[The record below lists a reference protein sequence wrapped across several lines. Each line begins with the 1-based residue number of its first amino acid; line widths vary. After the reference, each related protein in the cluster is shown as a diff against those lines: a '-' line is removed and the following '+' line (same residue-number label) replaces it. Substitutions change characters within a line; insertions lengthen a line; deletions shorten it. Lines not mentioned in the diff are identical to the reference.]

1 MTTDSA
7 ILETYRWHRALGQK
21 VRQLDFARIVADP
34 AHPNVWDTNHADCI
48 TAATRSQI
56 DAVLESLEVD
66 LVHSDWRV
74 VHTDPQTPEPFL
86 ARLAFDGFQEQAAII
101 QMVLKG
107 RVRAESAKNLQ
118 LVSTDGDWTALCEL
132 VRYDHSEG
140 LRLGDA
146 VQSHELT
153 DGIVAGYKSR
163 SPACQFYLAYVDEQ
177 PVGYGSCALGPAGA
191 AIIEDLFTL
200 PKFRRRGIAS
210 GMIAAFGDQLNDAGC
225 ATIFLGALVGQNARF
240 LYSKLGFEPVM
251 ITRTWARRVR
261 QPTESF

>member
-1 MTTDSA
+1 MTTGSA
-7 ILETYRWHRALGQK
+7 ILYTYRWHRALGQK
-21 VRQLDFARIVADP
+21 VRQLDYARIVTDP

-48 TAATRSQI
+48 TAATRPQI
-56 DAVLESLEVD
+56 DAALESLEVH
-66 LVHSDWRV
+66 LGHSDWRV

-101 QMVLKG
+101 QMTLKG
-107 RVRAESAKNLQ
+107 RVRAEPAKNLQ
-118 LVSTDGDWTALCEL
+118 LVSTDGDWTALREL
-132 VRYDHSEG
+132 VGCDHGEG
-140 LRLGDA
+140 LRLGNA

-163 SPACQFYLAYVDEQ
+163 SPACQFYLAYVDQQ
-177 PVGYGSCALGPAGA
+177 PVGYGSCALGPSGA

-210 GMIAAFGDQLNDAGC
+210 GMIAAFADQLIDDGC
-225 ATIFLGALVGQNARF
+225 TTIFLGALVGQSARF

-251 ITRTWARRVR
+251 LTRTWVR
-261 QPTESF
+261 NVR